1 MTRKQRE
8 YEEWEEEI
16 LSRRNGYGYDDPT
29 AYEVIRAIMMEE
41 QQKKRAAHGPNG
53 RGRQI

>member
-8 YEEWEEEI
+8 CEEWEEEI

-29 AYEVIRAIMMEE
+29 AYEVLRNIMMEE
-41 QQKKRAAHGPNG
+41 QQEKRAAHGE